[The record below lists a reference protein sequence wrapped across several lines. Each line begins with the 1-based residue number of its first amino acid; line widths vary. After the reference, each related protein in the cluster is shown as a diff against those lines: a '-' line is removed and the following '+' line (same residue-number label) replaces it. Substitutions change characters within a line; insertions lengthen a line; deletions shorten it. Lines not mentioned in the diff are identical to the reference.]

1 MVGTA
6 TAAAIN
12 ARYVTMVAA
21 GAACGGFLF
30 GFDTSTMNGAIIG
43 IRATLGLDAGT
54 VGFVTAIA
62 LIGAALGAWFAG
74 PLSARMGRKRVMLSA
89 GILITAGSLGA
100 ALSSQV
106 VLTGLFRLVTGLGIG
121 AASAVVPPYISEIA
135 PPSIRGRLGS
145 LWQFAIVFGQFLGL
159 LAGYGLT
166 QWAGS
171 EAGPLPWGG
180 AAWRWM
186 FVVVALLA
194 VAYIVIARE
203 LPQSPQD
210 LVRHGHE
217 NQARALLARIGGA
230 SAEEQAAA
238 IRRAQTGHSEVATL
252 RDLRGSRFG
261 LQGIVWTGTVL
272 AAFQQL
278 VGINVVKTYSNTL
291 WQAVGFSTGASFT
304 ISIITVLV
312 SIASTVV
319 AIALIDKVGRR
330 AMLGSGAVVMVLALG
345 TLAVCFSSATGSGDD
360 VSLGRAAG
368 ITALVAINVFA
379 VGFGVTWGP
388 VMWVMLSELFDSNLR
403 TTAVAVCT
411 ALNWITNWAVTRTFP
426 LLASVGL
433 AFAYGLYTV
442 FAVLAFIFVLKVLPE
457 TRGRSLS

>member
-1 MVGTA
+1 M
-6 TAAAIN
+6 
-12 ARYVTMVAA
+12 
-21 GAACGGFLF
+21 
-30 GFDTSTMNGAIIG
+30 
-43 IRATLGLDAGT
+43 
-54 VGFVTAIA
+54 
-62 LIGAALGAWFAG
+62 
-74 PLSARMGRKRVMLSA
+74 SARMGRTRVMLSA
-89 GILITAGSLGA
+89 GILFTAGSLGT

-135 PPSIRGRLGS
+135 PASIRGRLGS

-194 VAYIVIARE
+194 AAYSVITRG

-210 LVRHGHE
+210 LIRHGHE

-238 IRRAQTGHSEVATL
+238 IRRAQAGHRAVATL
-252 RDLRGSRFG
+252 RDLRGPRFG
-261 LQGIVWTGTVL
+261 LQAIVWTGMAL

-291 WQAVGFSTGASFT
+291 WQAVGLSTGASFT
-304 ISIITVLV
+304 S
-312 SIASTVV
+312 AS
-319 AIALIDKVGRR
+319 
-330 AMLGSGAVVMVLALG
+330 SP
-345 TLAVCFSSATGSGDD
+345 SWSASPPP
-360 VSLGRAAG
+360 
-368 ITALVAINVFA
+368 
-379 VGFGVTWGP
+379 W
-388 VMWVMLSELFDSNLR
+388 W
-403 TTAVAVCT
+403 
-411 ALNWITNWAVTRTFP
+411 
-426 LLASVGL
+426 
-433 AFAYGLYTV
+433 
-442 FAVLAFIFVLKVLPE
+442 
-457 TRGRSLS
+457 RSP